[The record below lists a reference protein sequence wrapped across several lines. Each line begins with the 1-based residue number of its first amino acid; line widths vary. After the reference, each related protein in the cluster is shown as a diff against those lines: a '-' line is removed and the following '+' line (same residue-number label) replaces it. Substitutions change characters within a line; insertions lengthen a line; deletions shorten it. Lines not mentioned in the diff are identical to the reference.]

1 MLIGGDM
8 NVNKINAENKND
20 SEYASMFKTLNAS
33 VPSYTGHTAT
43 WDATTNSIAKY
54 NFPDSPAE
62 YLDYIIASKDH
73 ANPSYIEN
81 KVLQPQSPQWTVT
94 SWFQNIRIMITLII
108 IQ

>member
-1 MLIGGDM
+1 
-8 NVNKINAENKND
+8 
-20 SEYASMFKTLNAS
+20 
-33 VPSYTGHTAT
+33 YTGHTAT

-81 KVLQPQSPQWTVT
+81 KVLQPKSPQWTVT
-94 SWFQNIRIMITLII
+94 SWFQKYTYNDYSDHCELHNINLLKGVGHELVTKMINLVP
-108 IQ
+108 